1 MHGIH
6 KKAISGILC
15 IALVLAFGKS
25 TDISDIIIGRNAQ
38 QSISQKESYN
48 LKSSSNK
55 INLLNQSETKAGS
68 NTADDN
74 DDWLDENGELKNTVI
89 VDKEKDYYKNDN
101 RIIIEYRNNVKEPAA
116 GVSVGTLVALKL
128 FTGSAVS
135 CGVSVSLTSGS
146 VVAEICRCKRSDDM

>member
-25 TDISDIIIGRNAQ
+25 TDISDIIIGRNTQ

-55 INLLNQSETKAGS
+55 INLLNQSETKQVQIRQTTMMTGLMK
-68 NTADDN
+68 TA
-74 DDWLDENGELKNTVI
+74 
-89 VDKEKDYYKNDN
+89 
-101 RIIIEYRNNVKEPAA
+101 
-116 GVSVGTLVALKL
+116 S
-128 FTGSAVS
+128 
-135 CGVSVSLTSGS
+135 
-146 VVAEICRCKRSDDM
+146 

>member
-68 NTADDN
+68 NTADEN
-74 DDWLDENGELKNTVI
+74 DDWLDENGELRNTVI

-101 RIIIEYRNNVKEPAA
+101 RIIIEYRNNVK
-116 GVSVGTLVALKL
+116 VQ
-128 FTGSAVS
+128 F
-135 CGVSVSLTSGS
+135 
-146 VVAEICRCKRSDDM
+146 

>member
-25 TDISDIIIGRNAQ
+25 TDISDIIIGRNTQ

-55 INLLNQSETKAGS
+55 N
-68 NTADDN
+68 
-74 DDWLDENGELKNTVI
+74 
-89 VDKEKDYYKNDN
+89 
-101 RIIIEYRNNVKEPAA
+101 
-116 GVSVGTLVALKL
+116 
-128 FTGSAVS
+128 
-135 CGVSVSLTSGS
+135 
-146 VVAEICRCKRSDDM
+146 